1 MKSRPLENEPDT
13 NIQKPVL
20 LISIKSIINKI
31 TSWFKKGKF
40 GALHFAVASTVLVI
54 VLLATHDYA
63 CNYVYIV
70 YLNDQE
76 VGKVGEAK
84 DVEVFVDELT
94 SRCADLYGMNME
106 PGDEILLVKE
116 YIPDSKLNPKTVES
130 LIRQNMTFETEAY
143 MLMVNG
149 EPLVA
154 VQQKNDLEIIVD
166 QLKTAYSRSGYG
178 SRLLTADITDEIVL
192 EPCTVMPQEIYK
204 PEDIVELVVDKS
216 SNESNMVASSISNG
230 IERSVLDS
238 RYFYTLAG
246 NTDSSLLAFLSPSEM
261 MPRDESPLND
271 QNNIHVRTVEEVVV
285 KEDIP
290 YDTEIEYDEEMWI
303 VQSEI
308 IVPGEKGE
316 KEIVYHVTRENGREI
331 ARVKV
336 QETVLSIPVT
346 QVEAQGVAK
355 VPSVG
360 TGQFIWPV
368 EGGGEVTPGRGFS
381 NYHTGI
387 DIHAQIGTN
396 ILAADSGV
404 VWFSGY
410 GGTQGNYLILYHGS
424 FWTLYLHNNQNLV
437 SEGMVVEQGDI
448 IAKAGSTGRSTGPH
462 LHFEVRLDDGT
473 GEWHTYYQHKPID
486 PLQFF
491 RP

>member
-1 MKSRPLENEPDT
+1 MKPRPVNIEPDV
-13 NIQKPVL
+13 NIHKSQRLFL
-20 LISIKSIINKI
+20 LNKLI
-31 TSWFKKGKF
+31 HFIVSWFKKGKF
-40 GALHFAVASTVLVI
+40 GALHFAVASTILVI
-54 VLLATHDYA
+54 VTLAAHDYA
-63 CNYVYIV
+63 GNYVFVV

-76 VGKVGEAK
+76 VGTVGEAK
-84 DVEVFVDELT
+84 DVEAFVDELT

-106 PGDEILLVKE
+106 PGDEIMLVKQ
-116 YIPDSKLNPKTVES
+116 YIPDSKLNPEAVES
-130 LIRQNMTFETEAY
+130 LIRQNMTFETEAF
-143 MLMVNG
+143 MLTVNG

-154 VQQKNDLEIIVD
+154 LQQENDLQIIID
-166 QLKTAYSRSGYG
+166 QLKTTYSRSGYG
-178 SRLLTADITDEIVL
+178 NRLLSSSITDELLL
-192 EPCTVMPQEIYK
+192 EPCVVMPEEIYK
-204 PEDIVELVVDKS
+204 PEDVVEMVTTKS
-216 SNESNMVASSISNG
+216 EESSVMVASSVSNG
-230 IERSVLDS
+230 VQRAALES
-238 RYFYTLAG
+238 RQSFTLMGAYDH
-246 NTDSSLLAFLSPSEM
+246 TILAFLSPAEM
-261 MPRDESPLND
+261 MLNDDAPLND
-271 QNNIHVRTVEEVVV
+271 NNNIHVRTVEEVIVT
-285 KEDIP
+285 EDIP
-290 YDTEIEYDEEMWI
+290 FETEIEHDEEMWI

-308 IVPGEKGE
+308 LVEGEKGE
-316 KEIVYHVTRENGREI
+316 KEIVYHVTRDNDIEK
-331 ARVKV
+331 ARVKILESV
-336 QETVLSIPVT
+336 ITEPVT
-346 QVEAQGVAK
+346 QVEAHGIAK

-381 NYHTGI
+381 NWHTGI
-387 DIHAQIGTN
+387 DIHAQTGTN

-424 FWTLYLHNNQNLV
+424 FWTLYLHNSQNLV
-437 SEGMVVEQGDI
+437 SEGMVVEQGDV